1 MRRRVTLAVLVLA
14 VVAAALWAVRRDR
27 TPPHYTGFVEGEE
40 RVIRSE
46 VTGRVLE
53 VPFAE
58 GAQVPANAVLARL
71 DKADI
76 QTRLVA
82 KHEELDV
89 AEADIRR
96 QQQQVELS
104 ESTWKQDVS
113 ARQAELRQ
121 AASVLDLAE
130 RSLKR
135 EEALVATG
143 ASTGHPLDAARAR
156 RDQARGAPDPARD
169 IPRRAEGEEGRI
181 AVARAH
187 PDVPEHRRGLTQA
200 EIAQLEVTAAKYD

>member
-1 MRRRVTLAVLVLA
+1 MIMRRRLALAVLVLA
-14 VVAAALWAVRRDR
+14 VVAAAVWVVRRDR

-46 VTGRVLE
+46 VTGRVLA
-53 VPFAE
+53 VIFAE
-58 GAQVPANAVLARL
+58 GAQVPPNAVLARL
-71 DKADI
+71 DPADI

-143 ASTGHPLDAARAR
+143 ARAATRRAARSIAPGTCS
-156 RDQARGAPDPARD
+156 GAP
-169 IPRRAEGEEGRI
+169 RR
-181 AVARAH
+181 
-187 PDVPEHRRGLTQA
+187 RRGRSPSP
-200 EIAQLEVTAAKYD
+200 AASSTCSSSAASWRGPRSPSSR